1 MGGAPRIPKKPYP
14 SLVRKALLASVL
26 AAGLPALASCGGP
39 GADSPRPASA
49 VVINT
54 VVIGFTRDPDELP
67 FNPRSAR
74 LQQATQQLTAIAG
87 HPVTFQ
93 FDVAL
98 LPQWQS
104 SFESALIDAIENVA
118 RDLQWLHDHDAAE
131 FAFGDPAF
139 KRVECGYVAVPS
151 RDKDAFDPDSGTL
164 RIHLSSEDGQFVP
177 QDEVLR
183 EMRAAY
189 WQSLD
194 RRFAK
199 VEPEQADDVGL
210 YFRWITNDRDFDE
223 YVDLGTQE
231 GLAKAPRA
239 VRIGR
244 VARLFP
250 RIAPSTAED
259 STYVLARKWL
269 AEQVGF
275 FADAYAQDEAA
286 VRQSPATSAFHRGE
300 AAWVAWL
307 DANVDRLPQRERFDV
322 VDRLAVE
329 RRGDREQP
337 LGHGRFVDIAFVGF
351 DYLAYAMKVT
361 DEWAAAGHP
370 MKSDD
375 GGDRWLLFIHVACP
389 APRDAYGRHS
399 SFFSCNHTLYE
410 YATDRDPSM
419 KTLAGYLLAR
429 KDPAITEAAFVD
441 LIRLREQGTYD
452 ATVNLWRA
460 LEGDA
465 TQWKAAT
472 GVMADQ
478 VGIVP
483 DVTLLYDEAQ
493 RQWRALPALRGS
505 VLYLVALVSDES
517 HRDLVDWK
525 GFARTF
531 GSPATES
538 DFAGFLDQNA
548 MAPAYA
554 ASTWPALSA
563 GWSRAAVLAP
573 RLDRFLDLERQVST
587 MTMASSSLDAIVSRM
602 CDDRS
607 ARDLATMHAY
617 LEKRV
622 ATHASEQKDLEPL
635 LYRTTPGHCATND

>member
-1 MGGAPRIPKKPYP
+1 M
-14 SLVRKALLASVL
+14 RKAV
-26 AAGLPALASCGGP
+26 AAGLLVLVSSGCGGA
-39 GADSPRPASA
+39 GSETPRPASA

-67 FNPRSAR
+67 FNPRAAR

-104 SFESALIDAIENVA
+104 SFESALIDAIETVA
-118 RDLQWLHDHDAAE
+118 RDLQWLHDRDPAE
-131 FAFGDPAF
+131 FAYGDPAF
-139 KRVECGYVAVPS
+139 KRVECSYVAVPAH
-151 RDKDAFDPDSGTL
+151 DKDAFDPDSGTL

-177 QDEVLR
+177 RDAVLGELR
-183 EMRAAY
+183 EAY
-189 WQSLD
+189 ARWLD
-194 RRFAK
+194 RRFAN
-199 VEPEQADDVGL
+199 VEPEQADDVDL
-210 YFRWITNDRDFDE
+210 YFRWVTSDRSSGE

-250 RIAPSTAED
+250 RIAQSAAED
-259 STYVLARKWL
+259 SAYVRARKWL
-269 AEQVGF
+269 AEQVGY
-275 FADAYAQDEAA
+275 FADAYAEHEAA
-286 VRQSPATSAFHRGE
+286 VRQSPPTSAFHRAE
-300 AAWVAWL
+300 AAWVGWL
-307 DANVDRLPQRERFDV
+307 NANLDRLPERDRFDV

-329 RRGDREQP
+329 RRGDHEHP
-337 LGHGRFVDIAFVGF
+337 LGHGRYVDIAFPGF

-361 DEWAAAGHP
+361 DAWAAAGHP

-452 ATVNLWRA
+452 ATVKLWRA

-465 TQWKAAT
+465 AQWKVAT
-472 GVMADQ
+472 GVVADQ

-483 DVTLLYDEAQ
+483 DVTMLYDEAQ

-505 VLYLVALVSDES
+505 VLYLVALVSE
-517 HRDLVDWK
+517 
-525 GFARTF
+525 
-531 GSPATES
+531 E
-538 DFAGFLDQNA
+538 
-548 MAPAYA
+548 
-554 ASTWPALSA
+554 STWPALSA

-587 MTMASSSLDAIVSRM
+587 MTMASGSINGIVSRM
-602 CDDRS
+602 CDDHS

-617 LEKRV
+617 LERRV

-635 LYRTTPGHCATND
+635 LFRTTPGHCATGD

>member
-1 MGGAPRIPKKPYP
+1 M
-14 SLVRKALLASVL
+14 RKALVVA
-26 AAGLPALASCGGP
+26 AAGLLALASCGGA
-39 GADSPRPASA
+39 GGSGSETPRPASA

-54 VVIGFTRDPDELP
+54 VIIGFTRDPDELP
-67 FNPRSAR
+67 FNPRAAR

-118 RDLQWLHDHDAAE
+118 RDLQWLHDNDAAE
-131 FAFGDPAF
+131 FRFGDPAF
-139 KRVECGYVAVPS
+139 KRVECSYVAVPS

-177 QDEVLR
+177 RDEVLR
-183 EMRAAY
+183 ELREAY

-194 RRFAK
+194 RRFGN
-199 VEPEQADDVGL
+199 VEPEQADDVDL
-210 YFRWITNDRDFDE
+210 YFKWITNDRNWGE

-250 RIAPSTAED
+250 RLAPSTSD
-259 STYVLARKWL
+259 GSSYVEARKWL
-269 AEQVGF
+269 AKQVDF
-275 FADAYAQDEAA
+275 FADTYAEHEAA
-286 VRQSPATSAFHRGE
+286 VRSSPATSAFHRAE

-307 DANVDRLPQRERFDV
+307 GANVDRLPQQDRFEV

-329 RRGDREQP
+329 RRGDREHP
-337 LGHGRFVDIAFVGF
+337 LGQGHYVDIAFPGF

-370 MKSDD
+370 MKSEDAP
-375 GGDRWLLFIHVACP
+375 DRMLLFIHVACP

-410 YATDRDPSM
+410 YAMDRDPSM
-419 KTLAGYLLAR
+419 KTLAAYLLAR

-441 LIRLREQGTYD
+441 LIRLREQGTYG

-460 LEGDA
+460 LEGDPA
-465 TQWKAAT
+465 QWRVAT
-472 GVMADQ
+472 GVVADQ

-493 RQWRALPALRGS
+493 RQWRALPAQRGAT
-505 VLYLVALVSDES
+505 LYLVALIQDEA

-525 GFARTF
+525 SFARTF
-531 GSPATES
+531 GSQATET
-538 DFAGFLDQNA
+538 DFAGFLDQSA
-548 MAPAYA
+548 MAPGYA
-554 ASTWPALSA
+554 ASVWPALTA
-563 GWSRAAVLAP
+563 GWSRAAVIVP
-573 RLDRFLDLERQVST
+573 RLDRFLDLERNVST
-587 MTMASSSLDAIVSRM
+587 MAMASRSVDGIVSRM
-602 CDDRS
+602 CDDHA
-607 ARDLATMHAY
+607 ARDIAQMHAY
-617 LEKRV
+617 LERRV
-622 ATHASEQKDLEPL
+622 STHASEQKDLETL
-635 LYRTTPGHCATND
+635 LYRTTPGHCSSGD

>member
-1 MGGAPRIPKKPYP
+1 M
-14 SLVRKALLASVL
+14 RKALVL
-26 AAGLPALASCGGP
+26 AASLLALVSGGCGAA
-39 GADSPRPASA
+39 GAGSETPRPASA

-54 VVIGFTRDPDELP
+54 VIIGFTRDPDELP
-67 FNPRSAR
+67 FNPRAAR

-131 FAFGDPAF
+131 FGFGDPAF
-139 KRVECGYVAVPS
+139 KRVECSYVAVPAH
-151 RDKDAFDPDSGTL
+151 DKDVFDPGSGTL
-164 RIHLSSEDGQFVP
+164 RIHLSSEDGRFVP
-177 QDEVLR
+177 EDEVLR
-183 EMRAAY
+183 ELREAY

-194 RRFAK
+194 RRFAN
-199 VEPEQADDVGL
+199 VEPEQADDVDL
-210 YFRWITNDRDFDE
+210 YFRWITSDRSSGE
-223 YVDLGTQE
+223 YVDLDTQD

-250 RIAPSTAED
+250 RIAQSPAED
-259 STYVLARKWL
+259 STYVRARKWL
-269 AEQVGF
+269 AEQVDY
-275 FADAYAQDEAA
+275 FADAYAQHEAA
-286 VRQSPATSAFHRGE
+286 VRASPQTSAFHRAE
-300 AAWVAWL
+300 SAWVGWL
-307 DANVDRLPQRERFDV
+307 NANVDRLPQRDRFEV

-329 RRGDREQP
+329 RRGDRERA
-337 LGHGRFVDIAFVGF
+337 LGHGRYVDIAFPGF
-351 DYLAYAMKVT
+351 DYLAYAKKVT

-370 MKSDD
+370 MKSED

-410 YATDRDPSM
+410 YAMDRDPSM
-419 KTLAGYLLAR
+419 KTLASYLLAK

-465 TQWKAAT
+465 AQWKVGT
-472 GVMADQ
+472 GIVADQ

-483 DVTLLYDEAQ
+483 DVTQLYDEAQ
-493 RQWRALPALRGS
+493 RQWRALPSLRGS

-525 GFARTF
+525 SFARTF
-531 GSPATES
+531 GSPASES
-538 DFAGFLDQNA
+538 DFAGFLDQDA

-554 ASTWPALSA
+554 ASTWPALST

-587 MTMASSSLDAIVSRM
+587 MTMASGSINGIVSRM
-602 CDDRS
+602 CDDHA

-617 LEKRV
+617 LERRV

>member
-1 MGGAPRIPKKPYP
+1 
-14 SLVRKALLASVL
+14 VL
-26 AAGLPALASCGGP
+26 AAAGLLALASCGGA
-39 GADSPRPASA
+39 GGSGSETPRPASA

-54 VVIGFTRDPDELP
+54 VIIGFTRDPDELP
-67 FNPRSAR
+67 FNPRAAR

-118 RDLQWLHDHDAAE
+118 RDLQWLHDNDPAE

-139 KRVECGYVAVPS
+139 KRVECSYVAVPS
-151 RDKDAFDPDSGTL
+151 RDKDAFDPASGTL

-177 QDEVLR
+177 RDEVLR
-183 EMRAAY
+183 ELREAY

-194 RRFAK
+194 RRFAN
-199 VEPEQADDVGL
+199 VEPEQADDVDL
-210 YFRWITNDRDFDE
+210 YFKWITNDRNWGE
-223 YVDLGTQE
+223 YVDLDTQE

-250 RIAPSTAED
+250 RLAPSTSDD
-259 STYVLARKWL
+259 SSYVAARKWL
-269 AEQVGF
+269 AKQVDF
-275 FADAYAQDEAA
+275 FADAYAEHEAA
-286 VRQSPATSAFHRGE
+286 VRASPATSAFHRAE
-300 AAWVAWL
+300 AAYVAWL
-307 DANVDRLPQRERFDV
+307 KANVDRLPQQDRFEV
-322 VDRLAVE
+322 ADRLAVE
-329 RRGDREQP
+329 RRGDREHP
-337 LGHGRFVDIAFVGF
+337 LGQGRYVDIAFPGF

-370 MKSDD
+370 MKSEDAP
-375 GGDRWLLFIHVACP
+375 DRMLLFIHVACP

-419 KTLAGYLLAR
+419 KSLAAYLLAR

-441 LIRLREQGTYD
+441 LIRLREQGTYG

-460 LEGDA
+460 LEGDPA
-465 TQWKAAT
+465 QWRVAT
-472 GVMADQ
+472 GVVADQ

-493 RQWRALPALRGS
+493 RQWRALPAQRGAT
-505 VLYLVALVSDES
+505 LYLVALIQDEA

-525 GFARTF
+525 SFARTF
-531 GSPATES
+531 GSQATEA

-548 MAPAYA
+548 MAPGYA
-554 ASTWPALSA
+554 ASVWPALTA
-563 GWSRAAVLAP
+563 GWSRAAVIVP
-573 RLDRFLDLERQVST
+573 RLDRFLDLERNVST
-587 MTMASSSLDAIVSRM
+587 MAMASRSVDGIVSRM
-602 CDDRS
+602 CDDHA
-607 ARDLATMHAY
+607 ARDIAQVHAY
-617 LEKRV
+617 LERRV
-622 ATHASEQKDLEPL
+622 STHASEQKDLETL
-635 LYRTTPGHCATND
+635 LYRTSPGHCSAGD